1 MHEVGVGASAILCT
15 HVQPPP
21 KPVTHSR
28 RAHACTLAYTGRDK
42 ACTLDEP
49 WIRTCVRACATNA
62 PCAPGSHAMHHRCY
76 RPTIFRIFTFTQSSS
91 SFSFFTVSR
100 LLIYISFF
108 LQFFRIIELRWIID
122 FERSCSREYLENWKV
137 FNYIIFS
144 FGECDLWEFV
154 VSRNGYSSRRKW
166 KISKEVG

>member
-1 MHEVGVGASAILCT
+1 MGGREGKEGARKRKFPWSMHEVGVGASAILCT

-108 LQFFRIIELRWIID
+108 PILSDNRAAMD
-122 FERSCSREYLENWKV
+122 N
-137 FNYIIFS
+137 
-144 FGECDLWEFV
+144 
-154 VSRNGYSSRRKW
+154 
-166 KISKEVG
+166 